1 MAHNSLTLNGIVNV
15 LNTTKLY
22 SLKWLILY
30 SLNFTLIFLKG
41 TFLCDWWECKMVE
54 FQQRGIAWYLAS

>member
-1 MAHNSLTLNGIVNV
+1 MVHNSLTLNDIVNV

-30 SLNFTLIFLKG
+30 SLNFTLIFFKRHIPMLLMG
-41 TFLCDWWECKMVE
+41 MQDGRIPTEGYCL
-54 FQQRGIAWYLAS
+54 ISS